1 MVLSTCCTVVCAVCV
16 PLVVHHCHLC
26 DLLLSLVALPI
37 AHTRTCSER
46 RPHSRKSRVVNV
58 LVAMFMLLHQSLL
71 FVVLIRHVTTCS
83 TQGTRAIVVCCNQGQ
98 SQRMELTVDP
108 IETKQNK
115 E

>member
-26 DLLLSLVALPI
+26 DLLLLSLVALPI
-37 AHTRTCSER
+37 AHTHTCSEC

-71 FVVLIRHVTTCS
+71 FVVLARHATTFT
-83 TQGTRAIVVCCNQGQ
+83 TQGTRAIVVC
-98 SQRMELTVDP
+98 
-108 IETKQNK
+108 
-115 E
+115 